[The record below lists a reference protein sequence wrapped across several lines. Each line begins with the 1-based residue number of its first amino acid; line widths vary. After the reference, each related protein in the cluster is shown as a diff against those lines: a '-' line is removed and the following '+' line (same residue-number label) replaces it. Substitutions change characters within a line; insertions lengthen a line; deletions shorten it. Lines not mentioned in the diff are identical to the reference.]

1 MKTQNILIATAMS
14 VLALS
19 SSCKKD
25 NNQGAELMASTKAV
39 TFTSSI
45 NGQIVTKAVNNK
57 WDANDAIGVFM
68 KTGTGLSNVL
78 AANKSYSTTAGD
90 GEFKPTAID
99 QNINY
104 PETGSVDFIAYY
116 PYKSTLTNNIYPV
129 DVTNQ
134 SNQPAIDLMYS
145 NNATG
150 LSKTSTVANLSFAH
164 QLAKIE
170 FIVKNGYGV
179 SDLTGLTAALNS
191 VNTKADF
198 DLATGTL
205 ANPSQSAD
213 LAAKVTAQTG
223 STLVEAIVLPVADAS
238 GKVVTFTL
246 PSGKFTLTLP
256 VNTKFEAGKRYTFD
270 IELRNGTAPVPVA
283 VALKATITDWTTVPS
298 GSYTVAQDAST
309 TTPPTGVET
318 VLYTETFGT
327 GAISS
332 TARPKIAAYTGW
344 SNPSF
349 TFTESFNNAD
359 LRTISTAPDN
369 IHVWLPATKDVDLKI
384 DNIPVSGYSS
394 LKLKYDLATNA
405 LTGADANV
413 IGVKVNGVSINVPSR
428 TFSKTNEFSTIELSG
443 ITPKAINSIE
453 FIGAT
458 ATNTVGYRLDN
469 VTIVGVK

>member
-25 NNQGAELMASTKAV
+25 HNLGGEVPTATKAV

-78 AANKSYSTTAGD
+78 AANKSYTTNGD
-90 GEFKPTAID
+90 GEFKPSATD

-116 PYKSTLTNNIYPV
+116 PYKASLTNNTYPV
-129 DVTNQ
+129 DVTSQ
-134 SNQPAIDLMYS
+134 SNQPAIDLLYS

-150 LSKTSTVANLSFAH
+150 LNKTSTVANLSFSH
-164 QLAKIE
+164 QLAKVE
-170 FIVKNGYGV
+170 FTVKSGYGV
-179 SDLTGLTAALNS
+179 TDLSGLTAALNA

-213 LAAKVTAQTG
+213 VAAKITAQT
-223 STLVEAIVLPVADAS
+223 SSVLAEAIVLPVADAS
-238 GKVVTFTL
+238 GKLVTFTL
-246 PSGKFTLTLP
+246 PAGKFTLTLP
-256 VNTKFEAGKRYTFD
+256 ANTKFEAGKRYTYD
-270 IELRNGTAPVPVA
+270 IELRNGTAPTPVA

-298 GSYTVAQDAST
+298 GSYTVGQDAGT
-309 TTPPTGVET
+309 VTPPTGVET

-327 GAISS
+327 GTIVS

-359 LRTISTAPDN
+359 LRTINTLPDN
-369 IHVWLPATKDVDLKI
+369 IHVWFPATRDVDLKI

-394 LKLKYDLATNA
+394 LKLKYDVAANSTS
-405 LTGADANV
+405 GADANV
-413 IGVKVNGVSINVPSR
+413 IGVKVNGVTIAVPSR

-443 ITPKAINSIE
+443 ITPQAINSIE
-453 FIGAT
+453 FIGSAT
-458 ATNTVGYRLDN
+458 TNTIGYRLDN

>member
-25 NNQGAELMASTKAV
+25 NNQGAELPASTKAV

-45 NGQIVTKAVNNK
+45 NGQILTKAVNNK
-57 WDANDAIGVFM
+57 WDVNDAIGVFM

-78 AANKSYSTTAGD
+78 AANKSYTTTAGD
-90 GEFKPTAID
+90 GEFKPSATD

-104 PETGSVDFIAYY
+104 PETGSVDFVAYY

-129 DVTNQ
+129 DVTSQ

-170 FIVKNGYGV
+170 FTVKNGYGV

-256 VNTKFEAGKRYTFD
+256 ANTKFDAGKRYTFD

-359 LRTISTAPDN
+359 LRTISTLPDN

-428 TFSKTNEFSTIELSG
+428 TFGKTNEFSTIELSG

-453 FIGAT
+453 FIGST

>member
-1 MKTQNILIATAMS
+1 MKTQTILIATAMS

-25 NNQGAELMASTKAV
+25 HNPGSEVPTATKAV

-68 KTGTGLSNVL
+68 KTGTGLTNVL
-78 AANKSYSTTAGD
+78 AANKSYTTNGD
-90 GEFKPTAID
+90 GEFKPSAAD

-104 PETGSVDFIAYY
+104 PETGSVDFVAYY
-116 PYKSTLTNNIYPV
+116 PYKASLTNNTYPV

-134 SNQPAIDLMYS
+134 SSQPAIDLLYS

-150 LSKTSTVANLSFAH
+150 LSKTSTVANLSFSH

-170 FIVKNGYGV
+170 FTVKSGYGV
-179 SDLTGLTAALNS
+179 TDLSGLTAALNGIS
-191 VNTKADF
+191 TKADF

-205 ANPSQSAD
+205 ANPSQTAD
-213 LAAKVTAQTG
+213 VAAKITAQTA
-223 STLVEAIVLPVADAS
+223 SVLAEAIVLPLADAS

-256 VNTKFEAGKRYTFD
+256 ANTKFEAGKRYTYD
-270 IELRNGTAPVPVA
+270 IELRNGTAPTPIA

-298 GSYTVAQDAST
+298 GSYTVGQDAGT
-309 TTPPTGVET
+309 VTPPTGVET

-327 GAISS
+327 GTIVS
-332 TARPKIAAYTGW
+332 TARPKIATYTGW

-359 LRTISTAPDN
+359 LRTISTLPDN
-369 IHVWLPATKDVDLKI
+369 IHVWFPATKDVDLKI

-394 LKLKYDLATNA
+394 LKLKYDVATNA

-413 IGVKVNGVSINVPSR
+413 IGVKVNGMTVTVPSR
-428 TFSKTNEFSTIELSG
+428 TFSKTNEFSTVELSG
-443 ITPKAINSIE
+443 ITPQAVNSIE
-453 FIGAT
+453 FIGSA

>member
-25 NNQGAELMASTKAV
+25 HNPGGEVPTATKAV

-68 KTGTGLSNVL
+68 KTGTGLTNVL
-78 AANKSYSTTAGD
+78 AANKSYTTNGD
-90 GEFKPTAID
+90 GEFKPSATD

-116 PYKSTLTNNIYPV
+116 PYKASLSNNTYPV
-129 DVTNQ
+129 DLTNQ
-134 SNQPAIDLMYS
+134 SNQPAIDLLYS

-150 LSKTSTVANLSFAH
+150 LSKTSTVANLSFSH

-170 FIVKNGYGV
+170 FTVKNGYGV
-179 SDLTGLTAALNS
+179 SDLTGLTAALNA
-191 VNTKADF
+191 VTTKADF
-198 DLATGTL
+198 DLATGIL
-205 ANPSQSAD
+205 ANPTQTAD
-213 LAAKVTAQTG
+213 VAAKVTAQTG
-223 STLVEAIVLPVADAS
+223 SSLVEAIVLPVADAS

-246 PSGKFTLTLP
+246 PAGNFTLTLP
-256 VNTKFEAGKRYTFD
+256 ANTKFEAGKRYTYD
-270 IELRNGTAPVPVA
+270 IELRNGTAPTPVA

-298 GSYTVAQDAST
+298 GSYTVGQDAGT
-309 TTPPTGVET
+309 VTPPTGVET

-327 GAISS
+327 GTIVS
-332 TARPKIAAYTGW
+332 TARPKIATYTGW

-349 TFTESFNNAD
+349 TFTESFGNAD
-359 LRTISTAPDN
+359 LRTISTFPDN

-394 LKLKYDLATNA
+394 LKLKYDVAANSTS
-405 LTGADANV
+405 GADANV
-413 IGVKVNGVSINVPSR
+413 IGVKVNGVTIAVPSR

-443 ITPKAINSIE
+443 ITPQAINSIE
-453 FIGAT
+453 FIGSAT
-458 ATNTVGYRLDN
+458 TNTIGYRLDN